1 MTPEELA
8 RMQAGLDPRAYYSDA
23 DLLRRA
29 QAGEIPAEALQGR
42 GATPIKPRG
51 SQSDQAKQFARETLG
66 KVQGGLSSAS
76 AFLGGI
82 PTGRLG
88 LGLGAIP
95 ALGTAYSELQADR
108 PLGAAGGLLGG
119 AAGGLSGA
127 AVARF
132 LPTTGKFGLI
142 GKAAQA
148 VLPAIGASFG
158 APAFASEAERIKA
171 RATNEPIRGKE
182 AELSSQLATQRA
194 LNELGQTQLRTS
206 LGTYT
211 SALTDLNKANIEA
224 NLYAMQKEIPLI
236 EQIERGRLARAQ
248 TMLNAQNNAYLQQM
262 TLGAQSNLML
272 DAQRERGA
280 TMRQVLASNPY
291 MVALQSPNVS
301 IS

>member
-1 MTPEELA
+1 MTQEELV
-8 RMQAGLDPRAYYSDA
+8 RMQAGLDPRAYYQEA
-23 DLLRRA
+23 DLFRRA
-29 QAGEIPAEALQGR
+29 QAGEIPAEALQSR
-42 GATPIKPRG
+42 GATTIAPGRTKAERV
-51 SQSDQAKQFARETLG
+51 QQAKQFASNAVNQVSG
-66 KVQGGLSSAS
+66 
-76 AFLGGI
+76 FLGGI

-95 ALGTAYSELQADR
+95 ALGTAYGEIQEGRAV
-108 PLGAAGGLLGG
+108 GAGGALLGG
-119 AAGGLSGA
+119 AAGGLGGA
-127 AVARF
+127 ALASFIPDKGRLGIV
-132 LPTTGKFGLI
+132 KKI
-142 GKAAQA
+142 AQA
-148 VLPAIGASFG
+148 ALPAIGASIG

-182 AELSSQLATQRA
+182 EEFTSQLATQRA
-194 LNELGQTQLRTS
+194 IGELGQTQLRNS

-280 TMRQVLASNPY
+280 TTRQVLASNPY
-291 MVALQSPNVS
+291 MVALQAPNVS

>member
-1 MTPEELA
+1 MTPEEL
-8 RMQAGLDPRAYYSDA
+8 PAYYEAISRGETYVPGGTSTVKKPLPSRTDLREQLADA
-23 DLLRRA
+23 GTKAKQMGREAVEALKPAAA
-29 QAGEIPAEALQGR
+29 QAAG
-42 GATPIKPRG
+42 
-51 SQSDQAKQFARETLG
+51 F
-66 KVQGGLSSAS
+66 VGGL
-76 AFLGGI
+76 
-82 PTGRLG
+82 PTGRIG

-108 PLGAAGGLLGG
+108 PLGAAGALLGG
-119 AAGGLSGA
+119 AAGGLGGA

-132 LPTTGKFGLI
+132 LPSTGKFGLI
-142 GKAAQA
+142 GKVAQA
-148 VLPAIGASFG
+148 VLPTVGATLG
-158 APAFASEAERIKA
+158 APAFASEAERVKA

-182 AELSSQLATQRA
+182 QELTSQLATQRA
-194 LNELGQTQLRTS
+194 INELGQTQLRTS

-262 TLGAQSNLML
+262 TLGAQSNLVL

-280 TMRQVLASNPY
+280 TMRQVLSSNPY
-291 MVALQSPNVS
+291 MVALQSPSVS

>member
-1 MTPEELA
+1 
-8 RMQAGLDPRAYYSDA
+8 MQPPIPGLESYLTSNTGNFDPKLRAALDAGVDPRVIRALGLDAAIKAHQRVKAGKTGAQEFLSDFSSS
-23 DLLRRA
+23 L
-29 QAGEIPAEALQGR
+29 
-42 GATPIKPRG
+42 
-51 SQSDQAKQFARETLG
+51 
-66 KVQGGLSSAS
+66 GGLPTR
-76 AFLGGI
+76 GI
-82 PTGRLG
+82 G

-95 ALGTAYSELQADR
+95 ALGTAYSEIQEGRAV
-108 PLGAAGGLLGG
+108 GAGGALLGG
-119 AAGGLSGA
+119 AAGGLGGA
-127 AVARF
+127 ALAGLIPDR
-132 LPTTGKFGLI
+132 GKFGVVKKI
-142 GKAAQA
+142 AQA
-148 VLPAIGASFG
+148 VLPAVGASIG

-182 AELSSQLATQRA
+182 DEFTSQLATQRA
-194 LNELGQTQLRTS
+194 LAELGQTQLRNS

-280 TMRQVLASNPY
+280 TTRQVLASNPY
-291 MVALQSPNVS
+291 MVALQAPNVS

>member
-1 MTPEELA
+1 MTPEEL
-8 RMQAGLDPRAYYSDA
+8 PAYYEAISRGETYVPGGTSTVKKPLPSRTDLREQLADA
-23 DLLRRA
+23 GTKAKQMGREAVEALKPAAA
-29 QAGEIPAEALQGR
+29 QAAG
-42 GATPIKPRG
+42 
-51 SQSDQAKQFARETLG
+51 F
-66 KVQGGLSSAS
+66 VGGL
-76 AFLGGI
+76 
-82 PTGRLG
+82 PTGRIG

-108 PLGAAGGLLGG
+108 PLGAAGALLGG
-119 AAGGLSGA
+119 AAGGLGGA

-132 LPTTGKFGLI
+132 LPSTGKFGLI
-142 GKAAQA
+142 GKVAQA
-148 VLPAIGASFG
+148 VLPTVGATLG
-158 APAFASEAERIKA
+158 APAFASETERVKA

-182 AELSSQLATQRA
+182 QELTSQLATQRA
-194 LNELGQTQLRTS
+194 INELGQTQLRTS

-262 TLGAQSNLML
+262 TLGAQSNLVL

-280 TMRQVLASNPY
+280 TMRQVLSSNPY

>member
-1 MTPEELA
+1 MTPEEKI

-29 QAGEIPAEALQGR
+29 QAGEIPAEALQNR
-42 GATPIKPRG
+42 GATTIKPRG
-51 SQSDQAKQFARETLG
+51 SEADEAKRLARETLG
-66 KVQGGLSSAS
+66 KIQGGLSSVS
-76 AFLGGI
+76 QFLGEL
-82 PTGRLG
+82 PTGRIG

-119 AAGGLSGA
+119 AAGGLTGA

-132 LPTTGKFGLI
+132 LPTEGRYGLI
-142 GKAAQA
+142 GKVAKA
-148 VLPAIGASFG
+148 VLPAVGASVG
-158 APAFASEAERIKA
+158 APVFASEAERIKA

-182 AELSSQLATQRA
+182 QELSSQLATQRA
-194 LNELGQTQLRTS
+194 LNELGETQLRNALGVFTS
-206 LGTYT
+206 NQI
-211 SALTDLNKANIEA
+211 DLNKANIEA

>member
-1 MTPEELA
+1 MNPTPEELA
-8 RMQAGLDPRAYYSDA
+8 RMQAGLDPRAYYQEA

-29 QAGEIPAEALQGR
+29 RAGEIPAEALQSR
-42 GATPIKPRG
+42 GATTIAPGRTKAERV
-51 SQSDQAKQFARETLG
+51 QQAQQFASNALNQVSG
-66 KVQGGLSSAS
+66 
-76 AFLGGI
+76 FLGGV
-82 PTGRLG
+82 PVGRLG

-95 ALGTAYSELQADR
+95 ALGTAYGEIQEGRAV
-108 PLGAAGGLLGG
+108 GAGGALLGG
-119 AAGGLSGA
+119 AAGGLGGA
-127 AVARF
+127 ALAKF
-132 LPTTGKFGLI
+132 IPTTGRFGLL

-148 VLPAIGASFG
+148 VLPAVGASIG

-182 AELSSQLATQRA
+182 EEFTSQLATQRA
-194 LNELGQTQLRTS
+194 LAELGQTQLRNS

-211 SALTDLNKANIEA
+211 SMVKDLNMANIEA
-224 NLYAMQKEIPLI
+224 DLYAREKEIPLI

-262 TLGAQSNLML
+262 TLGAQSNLMI

-291 MVALQSPNVS
+291 MIALQAPNVS

>member
-42 GATPIKPRG
+42 GATTIKPRV
-51 SQSDQAKQFARETLG
+51 SDADQAKQLARETLG
-66 KVQGGLSSAS
+66 KVKSGLGSVSQ
-76 AFLGGI
+76 FLEGM

-119 AAGGLSGA
+119 AAGGLTGA

-132 LPTTGKFGLI
+132 LPTDKFGLV
-142 GKAAQA
+142 GKVAQA
-148 VLPAIGASFG
+148 VLPAIGASVG
-158 APAFASEAERIKA
+158 APAFASEAERVKA

-182 AELSSQLATQRA
+182 QELTSQLATQRA
-194 LNELGQTQLRTS
+194 INELGQTQLRTS

-280 TMRQVLASNPY
+280 TMRQVLSSNPY
-291 MVALQSPNVS
+291 MVALQSPSVS

>member
-1 MTPEELA
+1 MTPEEL
-8 RMQAGLDPRAYYSDA
+8 PAYYEAISRGETYVPGGTSTVKKPLPSRTDLREQLADA
-23 DLLRRA
+23 GTKAKQMGREAVEALKPAAA
-29 QAGEIPAEALQGR
+29 QAAG
-42 GATPIKPRG
+42 
-51 SQSDQAKQFARETLG
+51 F
-66 KVQGGLSSAS
+66 VGGL
-76 AFLGGI
+76 
-82 PTGRLG
+82 PTGRIG

-108 PLGAAGGLLGG
+108 PLGAAGALLG
-119 AAGGLSGA
+119 GA

-132 LPTTGKFGLI
+132 LPSTGKFGLI
-142 GKAAQA
+142 GKVAQA
-148 VLPAIGASFG
+148 VLPTVGATLG
-158 APAFASEAERIKA
+158 APAFASEAERVKA

-182 AELSSQLATQRA
+182 QELTSQLATQRA
-194 LNELGQTQLRTS
+194 INELGQTQLRTS

-262 TLGAQSNLML
+262 TLGAQSNLVL

-280 TMRQVLASNPY
+280 TMRQVLSSNPY
-291 MVALQSPNVS
+291 MVALQSPSVS

>member
-1 MTPEELA
+1 MTPEEL
-8 RMQAGLDPRAYYSDA
+8 PAYYEAISRGETYVPGGTSTVKKPLPSRTDSREQLADA
-23 DLLRRA
+23 GTKAKAKQMGREAVEAVKTAAA
-29 QAGEIPAEALQGR
+29 QAAG
-42 GATPIKPRG
+42 
-51 SQSDQAKQFARETLG
+51 F
-66 KVQGGLSSAS
+66 VGGL
-76 AFLGGI
+76 
-82 PTGRLG
+82 PTGRIG

-108 PLGAAGGLLGG
+108 PLGAAGALLGG
-119 AAGGLSGA
+119 AAGGLGGA

-132 LPTTGKFGLI
+132 LPSKFGLI
-142 GKAAQA
+142 GKVAQA
-148 VLPAIGASFG
+148 VLPTVGATLG
-158 APAFASEAERIKA
+158 APAFASEAERVKA

-182 AELSSQLATQRA
+182 QELTSQLATQRA
-194 LNELGQTQLRTS
+194 INELGQTQLRTS

-262 TLGAQSNLML
+262 TLGAQSNLVL

-280 TMRQVLASNPY
+280 TMRQVLSSNPY